1 MMRPDA
7 GQVVRPHVEKPCMKM
22 NLIGWLAAA
31 GISLSLLTAAE
42 GDAWTS
48 MFNGKDLSGWK
59 SNDEVAGSFTVEDG
73 TIKVSNG
80 RAHLFYVGSDG
91 AAQFKNFEFKAKVK
105 IAGTEQGSNSGIY
118 IHTEFEPTGWPSKGF
133 ECQVNSTKHKDPKK
147 TGGLYA
153 VKDVL
158 NTSPVPD
165 DQWFDYSIK
174 VEGKHITIAINGVV
188 TSDWTEPEG
197 WDPATALKNMPGRK
211 LGEGT
216 MALQGHDPKSLVFYK
231 DLFIKALP

>member
-1 MMRPDA
+1 M
-7 GQVVRPHVEKPCMKM
+7 RPHVEKPCMKM

-42 GDAWTS
+42 GDGWTS